1 MKQQPTWRTDNI
13 LPLLLLIGSFFVYL
27 VRLSVVEV
35 KVDAIFKGQENI
47 NVILVKLEAADKA
60 NELRIVAI
68 ETAMSLRK

>member
-35 KVDAIFKGQENI
+35 KVDAILKGQDTI
-47 NVILVKLEAADKA
+47 NAILVKHEAADKA

-68 ETAMSLRK
+68 ETANNLRK